1 MQMEGVEKSRTKFF
15 EESKFDPT
23 NQKYGLFS
31 YPGTLA
37 VSKSPYFQ
45 EQKRR
50 RDKDGNVDCGPKN
63 FTTCWPKSGK
73 GPDALFSLPEGK
85 SEQQVS
91 IGSVHRMEKERVKKM
106 LKVHDSNWKHPG
118 AITEKLSPFEHVEGR
133 AEIKLVKNFKDGVP
147 VGPKNF
153 LTSPMKKGSASVTPG
168 ITFSRY
174 PEHLPDPY
182 DLKDAKGK
190 MKKAL
195 KGVKIANHDSPFKST
210 DFGMRTFDKDI
221 SLYGGEF
228 KRPSKNK
235 RVLTQSVSFKH
246 DQPFKSSS
254 VPREFFSPHP
264 EYIPNP
270 LPKLYR
276 KAPSDSQPWKTTIS
290 ARSTPTPSISFNS
303 KNLRSEFSTLKNF

>member
-1 MQMEGVEKSRTKFF
+1 MEDIEKSRTKYF

-50 RDKDGNVDCGPKN
+50 KDKDGNVDCGPKN
-63 FTTCWPKSGK
+63 FTTSWPKSGK

-85 SEQQVS
+85 GEQHVTP
-91 IGSVHRMEKERVKKM
+91 ISVYSKEKERVKKQ
-106 LKVHDSNWKHPG
+106 LKVHDNNWKHPG
-118 AITEKLSPFEHVEGR
+118 SITEKLSPFEYVEGR
-133 AEIKLVKNFKDGVP
+133 AEQKVVKNFKDGVP
-147 VGPKNF
+147 IGPKNF

-168 ITFSRY
+168 ITFSKY
-174 PEHLPDPY
+174 PEHLADPY
-182 DLKDAKGK
+182 NLKNTKNK
-190 MKKAL
+190 IL

-210 DFGMRTFDKDI
+210 DYGMKTFDKDI
-221 SLYGGEF
+221 NIYGGEF
-228 KRPSKNK
+228 KKSSKK
-235 RVLTQSVSFKH
+235 RVLSQSISFKH
-246 DQPFKSSS
+246 DQPFKSSGN
-254 VPREFFSPHP
+254 PREYFSPHP

-276 KAPSDSQPWKTTIS
+276 KAPSDSEPWKTTIS

-303 KNLRSEFSTLKNF
+303 KNLRSEFSSLKNF